1 MTVAIVV
8 GYGSIGQRHVRV
20 LRDLGCGA
28 AVVSRRPVDYRPHYA
43 TLSEALSALTADY
56 VVIANETAAHSSA
69 VDELLA
75 NGYAG
80 RLLVE
85 KPLGVMSATVFNA
98 PFKIAAV
105 GYNLRFHPAMV
116 ALSDAI
122 AGERLLAIQAYCGQ
136 WLPDW
141 RPETD
146 YRKSYSADPKRGGGV
161 LRDLSHEL
169 DYLLWLGGPW
179 RRVAGV
185 GGHISPLE
193 IRSDDCWSLLL
204 ELDGCPSVS
213 VQINYLDRPGRR
225 QLIVNTADHTYIA
238 DLIRGTLE
246 RDGRTQVFQV
256 ETDHTYRALH
266 RAILAGDTARLCTL
280 AQGNRVMQ
288 LIAASERAAGEG
300 QWISA

>member
-20 LRDLGCGA
+20 LNDLGCET
-28 AVVSRRPVDYRPHYA
+28 AVVSRRLVDYTPRFA
-43 TLSEALSALTADY
+43 TISEALSALKADY
-56 VVIANETAAHSSA
+56 VVVANETSAHASA

-75 NGYAG
+75 KGYAG

-85 KPLGVMSATVFNA
+85 KPLGVMPASVFNA
-98 PFKIAAV
+98 PFQVAAV

-116 ALSDAI
+116 ALAEAAD
-122 AGERLLAIQAYCGQ
+122 GERLLVMQVYCGQ

-141 RPETD
+141 RPGTD
-146 YRKSYSADPKRGGGV
+146 YRKSYSADPEGGGGV

-169 DYLLWLGGPW
+169 DYVLWLGGPW
-179 RRVAGV
+179 RRVTGI
-185 GGHISPLE
+185 GGRIGPLD

-225 QLIVNTADHTYIA
+225 QVIVNTVDHTYSA

-246 RDGRTQVFQV
+246 RDGRTQAFDV
-256 ETDHTYRALH
+256 EADHTYRAQH
-266 RAILAGDTARLCTL
+266 RAILAGDTARLCSL

-288 LIAASERAAGEG
+288 LIAASERAASRGC
-300 QWISA
+300 WISA